1 MRKIGKFSV
10 FLSLAVGLILFC
22 SNSSDKIGN
31 SVAEDTGTQQ
41 NEGGGTQD
49 TSSPYVIYAYPAGEG
64 TLGGCET
71 EWGTPVL
78 VAFSEPI
85 KPTSVTS
92 NTFNVGPGKEGNIEV
107 CGNTITFRPKL
118 MFDNLVAVQVTVGGD
133 ICDTAGNSMGDDY
146 VFTFYT
152 RGEP

>member
-1 MRKIGKFSV
+1 MLKITRLSV
-10 FLSLAVGLILFC
+10 FLSIAIGLILSC
-22 SNSSDKIGN
+22 SNHSDNIEN
-31 SVAEDTGTQQ
+31 STLNDVTTPSNNDGEKCDTTA
-41 NEGGGTQD
+41 
-49 TSSPYVIYAYPAGEG
+49 PYVIYAFPGGIG

-85 KPTSVTS
+85 KASSVTS
-92 NTFNVGPGKEGNIEV
+92 NTFDVGFGKEGRIEV
-107 CGNTITFRPKL
+107 CGNTIAFRPKL
-118 MFDNLVAVQVTVGGD
+118 MFDNLVSVQVTVGGA

-146 VFTFYT
+146 IFTFYT